1 MLSITLV
8 VGALTSPISPVRVLT
23 CLEAEAQHL
32 KLEHRHPKLQLGL
45 LTQPLRLHRAMR
57 AQPHDPSRH

>member
-32 KLEHRHPKLQLGL
+32 SKLEHRHPKLQSGL
-45 LTQPLRLHRAMR
+45 LT
-57 AQPHDPSRH
+57 

>member
-8 VGALTSPISPVRVLT
+8 VGALTSSISPVRVLT

-32 KLEHRHPKLQLGL
+32 KLEHRHPKQQSGL
-45 LTQPLRLHRAMR
+45 LT
-57 AQPHDPSRH
+57 